1 VANFILLICTLS
13 IIFSE
18 FYVINRSI
26 DRLVKGRWLLQETLI
41 FCFVNNYFGVPLIE
55 KLF

>member
-1 VANFILLICTLS
+1 MVNFSLLICTLVV
-13 IIFSE
+13 IFSE

-41 FCFVNNYFGVPLIE
+41 FGFVENYFGAA
-55 KLF
+55 FN